1 MRFPVQ
7 TGYTEPMQ
15 RKFLTNLGFL
25 LLLNLLIKPFWIF
38 GIDRTVQNVVGA
50 EDFGFYFVV
59 FNFSFLF
66 NILFDLGIT
75 NFNNR
80 NIAQNNQLL
89 NKHFSSILILKFLLA
104 FVYFL
109 ITFSAGLLWGFR
121 GNELWMLGLLGLNQ
135 FLISLILYLRS
146 NVSALLL
153 FKTDSILSVLDR
165 ILMIGICSVL
175 LWGRVT
181 DQAFRIEWFVYA
193 QTASY
198 LLTAVIALL
207 IVIKKASFRRLNWNL
222 PFFLMIIKQSLPF
235 AILVL
240 LMTFYNRFDTVMIK
254 RMLSGEEGNIQAG
267 IYAHAY
273 RLLDASNNIAY
284 LFSVLLLPL
293 FARLIKQG
301 KKVENLVKL
310 SFSILFVTSVIL
322 AIGSVFYRI
331 ELMTLMYDH
340 YIPESASVFAVLMWC
355 FISISTT
362 YVFGT
367 LLTANG
373 NLKQLN
379 LAAAFGMV
387 LNIGLNFA
395 LIPGYGALGS
405 AWASLITQA
414 IMAILQ
420 VLLASY
426 YFRFHINYRYLL
438 SLILFVAGVLIIN
451 MLSVSIGLTWLTSFA
466 IMVVVSLILAAV
478 LRLLD
483 LGNFIKIVSG
493 GKTQI

>member
-1 MRFPVQ
+1 
-7 TGYTEPMQ
+7 MQ

-66 NILFDLGIT
+66 NILFDFGIT

-109 ITFSAGLLWGFR
+109 VTFSAGLLWGFR

-181 DQAFRIEWFVYA
+181 NQAFRIEWFVYA
-193 QTASY
+193 QSASY
-198 LLTAVIALL
+198 LVTAVIALL

-222 PFFLMIIKQSLPF
+222 PFFLMIIRQSLPF

-331 ELMTLMYDH
+331 EFMTLMYDQ

-414 IMAILQ
+414 IMAIIQ
-420 VLLASY
+420 VLLASF
-426 YFRFHINYRYLL
+426 YFKFHINYRYLVTL
-438 SLILFVAGVLIIN
+438 FLFVAGVLIIN
-451 MLSVSIGLTWLTSFA
+451 MLSVSIGLTWLSSFA
-466 IMVVVSLILAAV
+466 LMVAASLILATV

>member
-1 MRFPVQ
+1 MRLPVQ
-7 TGYTEPMQ
+7 TGYAEPMQ

-38 GIDRTVQNVVGA
+38 GIDRTVQNIVGA

-165 ILMIGICSVL
+165 ILMIGICSIL

-181 DQAFRIEWFVYA
+181 NQAFRIEWFVYA

-198 LLTAVIALL
+198 LVTAVIAML

-310 SFSILFVTSVIL
+310 SFSILFVASVIL

-414 IMAILQ
+414 IMAIIQ
-420 VLLASY
+420 VLFASY
-426 YFRFHINYRYLL
+426 YFKFHINYRYLL

-466 IMVVVSLILAAV
+466 TMVALSLILAAV

-483 LGNFIKIVSG
+483 LGNFIKIVSS